1 MKNFLL
7 RLSSLLIL
15 LTVFCLQ
22 GIQAQVTMNPPL
34 PTATDQVVL
43 TFNAT
48 GTALE
53 NYSGNLYAHTGVTIE
68 GATNPADNG
77 RWKYVIGNWGVNT
90 SQPQWTSTGT
100 NTYELVI
107 EPSIRAFY
115 GVPEN
120 LLITEIC
127 LVIRSAS
134 EPYLQTSPDIFLEV
148 VQPGLTV
155 TLTSPLG
162 LQPIFELN
170 QTVTISGAA
179 NNSVSLTLFVN
190 EEQVATTTE
199 SLFLTTWLASEQG
212 RFDVLLV
219 AEDEDEETA
228 EATTYFYV
236 RGPVTIAQLPQGV
249 MNGINYI
256 DETTVTLVLHDP
268 PALKEYVF
276 AMGDFNDWEI
286 DESNFM
292 KRTPDGTHFW
302 VTLTGLTPNTE
313 YAFQYYIDGELRLAD
328 PYTHKV
334 LDPWNDHWMK
344 TSTTP
349 T

>member
-1 MKNFLL
+1 MKNFSRQLF
-7 RLSSLLIL
+7 SILIIFVG
-15 LTVFCLQ
+15 VFGLQ

-43 TFNAT
+43 TFNAA
-48 GTALE
+48 GTPLE
-53 NYSGNLYAHTGVTIE
+53 NHSGNLYAHTGVTIA

-90 SQPQWTSTGT
+90 SQPEWISTGA

-107 EPSIRAFY
+107 EPSIREFY
-115 GVPEN
+115 GVPGN
-120 LLITEIC
+120 LQITEIC

-170 QTVTISGAA
+170 QTITISGAA

-190 EEQVATTTE
+190 EDEVASTTE
-199 SLFLTTWLASEQG
+199 SSLSYAWLASEQG

-219 AEDEDEETA
+219 AEDGDGETA

-236 RGPVTIAQLPQGV
+236 RGPVSVAQLPQGV
-249 MNGINYI
+249 INGINYI
-256 DETTVTLVLHDP
+256 NETTVTLVLHDP

-276 AMGDFNDWEI
+276 AIGDFNDWEI
-286 DESNFM
+286 DETNFM
-292 KRTPDGTHFW
+292 
-302 VTLTGLTPNTE
+302 N
-313 YAFQYYIDGELRLAD
+313 
-328 PYTHKV
+328 
-334 LDPWNDHWMK
+334 
-344 TSTTP
+344 
-349 T
+349 